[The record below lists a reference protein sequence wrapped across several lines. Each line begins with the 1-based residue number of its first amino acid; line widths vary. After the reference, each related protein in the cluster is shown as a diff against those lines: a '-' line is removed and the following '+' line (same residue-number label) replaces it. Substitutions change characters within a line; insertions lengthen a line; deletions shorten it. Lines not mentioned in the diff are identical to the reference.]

1 MKTTL
6 SLLLTLL
13 LSGTASAGLLT
24 TEGAAEK
31 IEKASVFPTASATIE
46 GAATKMTSVGSGL
59 RQKKLVFVSFKVYV
73 AQLFV
78 SNPESFKKSEA
89 EALGS
94 LKDQK
99 AIAIQLHFLRGVDAP
114 DVQKSFLQSLEKNNV
129 DTKSESMKQFLDIV
143 NKGGKAIDGKTLT
156 ILGAKLKDG
165 SEVIY
170 YENSNGEVSEV
181 KGATGLINN
190 IFSIWLGTP
199 VDDEVATLKKSIL
212 K

>member
-1 MKTTL
+1 MKTIS

-13 LSGTASAGLLT
+13 LSVTASAGLLT
-24 TEGAAEK
+24 TEGTAEK
-31 IEKASVFPTASATIE
+31 IEKASVFPSASATIE
-46 GAATKMTSVGSGL
+46 GAATKMTSIGTGL

-78 SNPESFKKSEA
+78 SNPESFKKNEA

-99 AIAIQLHFLRGVDAP
+99 AVAIQLHFLRGVDAP
-114 DVQKSFLQSLEKNNV
+114 DVQKSFLQSLEKNKV
-129 DTKSESMKQFLDIV
+129 DTKSEPTKQFLDAV

-170 YENSNGEVSEV
+170 YENSGGEVSEV
-181 KGATGLINN
+181 KGAAGLINS